1 MKKTELLSVLFVYF
15 LLQTLLSDRMA
26 IGRISPDFPLLIVA
40 YLAVNRGVFQGAI
53 AGFIVGFLQDLFN
66 PSFLGLNAF
75 TKTLTG
81 YALGLGGSKT
91 EADSTLFLF
100 ALFGLAALAHDFVYL
115 LLFTGFRLG
124 EFVLTWVTVSIP
136 SALYTALIG
145 VVVHKLVELS
155 LTEAV
160 RHLGKTRS

>member
-1 MKKTELLSVLFVYF
+1 MKKTALLTVLFVYF
-15 LLQTLLSDRMA
+15 LLQTLLSDRMTL
-26 IGRISPDFPLLIVA
+26 GRVSPDFPLLIVA
-40 YLAVNRGVFQGAI
+40 YLAVYRGAFHGSI

-81 YALGLGGSKT
+81 YVLGLGGSKT
-91 EADSTLFLF
+91 EADSSLFLF
-100 ALFGLAALAHDFVYL
+100 ALFGAAALAHDFVYL
-115 LLFTGFRLG
+115 LLFTGLRLG

-145 VVVHKLVELS
+145 VVVHKLVALS

-160 RHLGKTRS
+160 RHLGKARS